1 MLLIYSQK
9 DSNRL
14 QYTLKTIFRDILGI
28 DFNHTTDKDEFL
40 KYQGPK
46 LNYSPKSF
54 SKEVFFCSQNLLFE
68 HDIDNSEINTIE
80 FEGSK
85 ALFPVK
91 DEKSF
96 LPFDPFAA
104 SFYMLS
110 RYEEYLPHKKDEH
123 GRFHAHESIAW
134 KNRFLKKPVVNIWA
148 SHIKKILQKRFKGL
162 KFRKR
167 EFRFIPTYDIDI
179 AFSYRSKG
187 LVRTAGGYLT
197 DLYYRRWNDL
207 LLRTKAITGISSD
220 PYDTFSYQINLH
232 KRFNLDAIYF
242 ILFGSYSKYDK
253 NISVNNKRYQH
264 LIKHLS
270 DYAKVGI
277 HPSYVAQDDF
287 EQLKK
292 EVSKLSTVL
301 KREIKDSRQ
310 HYLRL
315 DLPSTYRNLQ
325 AMEITN
331 DYTMGFAAE
340 PGFRAGTCD
349 PFYFFDL
356 DLDTETKLKVHPFT
370 IMDGTLIDYQKIKP
384 HDAKAVIKPLIE
396 EVKAVDGTFISL
408 WHNHSLNPDSI
419 YGDWRKVYEEL
430 VEVALGQEKEDSEE

>member
-1 MLLIYSQK
+1 S
-9 DSNRL
+9 
-14 QYTLKTIFRDILGI
+14 
-28 DFNHTTDKDEFL
+28 
-40 KYQGPK
+40 
-46 LNYSPKSF
+46 
-54 SKEVFFCSQNLLFE
+54 NLLFE
-68 HDIDNSEINTIE
+68 NEIDNGEVSTIE

-104 SFYMLS
+104 SFYLLS

-148 SHIKKILQKRFKGL
+148 YHIKKILQKRFPGL
-162 KFRKR
+162 KFKKRK
-167 EFRFIPTYDIDI
+167 FKFIPTYDIDI

-187 LVRTAGGYLT
+187 FVRTTGGYLN
-197 DLYYRRWNDL
+197 DLYRGQWKNL
-207 LLRTKAITGISSD
+207 VLRTKAITGASPD

-232 KRFNLDAIYF
+232 KRFNLNAIYF
-242 ILFGSYSKYDK
+242 FLFGNYSRYDK

-264 LIKHLS
+264 LIKHIS
-270 DYAKVGI
+270 DYAQVGV
-277 HPSYVAQDDF
+277 HPSYVSQDDF
-287 EQLKK
+287 DQLKK

-315 DLPSTYRNLQ
+315 DLPTTYRNLQ
-325 AMEITN
+325 ALEITN
-331 DYTMGFAAE
+331 DYTMGYAAE

-349 PFYFFDL
+349 PFYFYDL
-356 DLDTETKLKVHPFT
+356 DLEIETKLRVHPFT

-384 HDAKAVIKPLIE
+384 QDAKQVIKPLIE

-419 YGDWRKVYEEL
+419 YGNWREVYEEL
-430 VEVALGQEKEDSEE
+430 VEIALGMEKEDTTE